1 MTRCAAWLGGALIF
15 VTTTLAQSGGPA
27 ADPISGTWTGSVGP
41 GATPGYGVTLDLK
54 FDGTNAVTGSAQGQ
68 NADDSAVV
76 KAGTFDPQTGVL
88 RLELQLKDAGATA
101 LFDGV
106 AVLGTA
112 TGRLTLSNQPGPGT
126 FVMNRTPSSERAAVA
141 PTPAADAN
149 AAVAKQFAQV
159 SGWILK
165 AAELVPPDR
174 YSYRPIGTVRT
185 FGQLIGHIAD
195 AHNYECGRAA
205 GRQVEWSDAI
215 EKGPTDKATLL
226 RKLEQSVDGCVGIQG
241 RGQIEPLIAI
251 VGHSSLHYGNVVTY
265 MRLIGLVPPSS

>member
-165 AAELVPPDR
+165 AAELVPPGQVQLPADR
-174 YSYRPIGTVRT
+174 HRPH
-185 FGQLIGHIAD
+185 L
-195 AHNYECGRAA
+195 RAA
-205 GRQVEWSDAI
+205 HRTHRRRPQLRMRTGGRTA
-215 EKGPTDKATLL
+215 
-226 RKLEQSVDGCVGIQG
+226 G
-241 RGQIEPLIAI
+241 R
-251 VGHSSLHYGNVVTY
+251 VV
-265 MRLIGLVPPSS
+265 RCD